1 MKELFKALKHCYGR
15 MGSCKDCP
23 YEHDQEKCK
32 KLFDNIEMVCNKIG
46 EFIEFEDIRNMAQ
59 IILNKGEEKK
69 DETKDQT

>member
-1 MKELFKALKHCYGR
+1 MRELFEALKHCYGG

-46 EFIEFEDIRNMAQ
+46 EFVEFEDIQNIVK
-59 IILNKGEEKK
+59 IILKKGEEKDNESK
-69 DETKDQT
+69 N